1 MLKIDQQ
8 KIVWEY
14 DGDLLVIEPWG
25 KNSLRAR
32 ASHMRT
38 LNLEQPWAL
47 LPQEEVQAQAY
58 CVTYKGHQA
67 VRLDNGAIS
76 AVIEENGRAS
86 FLDKNGE
93 VLLQEYQRD
102 RTMRGTNYSPMMIK
116 GREFSPMRGPDNSL
130 TVRFESD
137 EEEKLYGMGQYQQES
152 L

>member
-1 MLKIDQQ
+1 
-8 KIVWEY
+8 
-14 DGDLLVIEPWG
+14 
-25 KNSLRAR
+25 
-32 ASHMRT
+32 MRP

-58 CVTYKGHQA
+58 RVTYKGHEA

-130 TVRFESD
+130 TVRFESR
-137 EEEKLYGMGQYQQES
+137 
-152 L
+152 